1 MRYSEL
7 IHFEPIE
14 SVVQLRQADGVDEAR
29 RLVQTF
35 VISDRMAEQ
44 LTDLVFPQLQFD
56 KPADNKGLLVVG
68 NYGTGKSHLMAVI
81 STLAER
87 EETAELLTS
96 PKVAEKAGSVAGRFK
111 VIRAEINTTMSLR
124 DFVCGTLEESLAA
137 IGVEYRFP
145 PETKVKNHKDAFA
158 EMMAAFHARHPKL
171 GLLFVLDELLDYLR
185 SRRREQE
192 LILDLNFLRAVGE
205 FCQGSRLRFLAGVQE
220 SLFDSPNFQFVGEA
234 LRRVRD
240 RFEQVRIARED
251 VAYVVAERLL
261 KKDAKQQARIREHLK
276 RFAPLY
282 GSMNE
287 RMDDFVRLFPVH
299 PAYLETFERVYVA
312 EKREIL
318 KTISAAIRQLHDQEV
333 PADAPG
339 LVAYDSYWKTVKD
352 NPSLRALP
360 DVRRV
365 VEKADILEAR
375 VQQSFT
381 RPQYRPV
388 ALRIIDGLAVH
399 RLTTGDIYAKIGAT
413 AEELRDNLCLFL
425 PMPEKNAEFL
435 RTMVETVLKEILKT
449 VSGQFLS
456 FNKENGQYF
465 LDLEKDVDF
474 DSLIEKK
481 SEGLSDDRL
490 DHYYFEAL
498 ARVLECTDQ
507 TYRAGFRI
515 WEHEI
520 EWRERKAGRS
530 GYLFFGAP
538 NERPNTAPPR
548 DFYLYF
554 MEPWEPAYFKDE
566 KKADEVFFRLKAR
579 PEGFERPLKLY
590 AGAREQAASASGAN
604 KKIYEEKAAE
614 HLRSLTTWLATNLGS
629 EIQVTHQGRTKL
641 LADVVRGK
649 VSADAARS
657 SVREVVNMA
666 GSVLL
671 AQHFGDRSPDYP
683 TFSVLVVRENRSQAA
698 GDALR
703 WIGGGSKTKQG
714 TAVLD
719 ALELLDGDVLRP
731 RKSRYGKAVLDL
743 QAQKPHAQVVNR
755 SELVQ
760 DEGGIEYWL
769 PFRIEPEFLGV
780 VLAALVHSG
789 DVVLSLPGKKLDA
802 ASIDQLTKMGA
813 EEIAQFKHLERP
825 KDLPLGPLQDL
836 FELLGLPRGLVVN
849 PATRED
855 GIQKLQVEVA
865 RRVEQAVVAQQHLQS
880 GLIFWGKPLLNPK
893 EVEAWRKQLS
903 DLKTFLESLQPFN
916 TLGKLKSFP
925 HDTGVIQAR
934 KEGLET
940 VKAVGDLVELV
951 QQLGPLAGYL
961 TTAEA
966 LLPSGNAW
974 LGEIRNAQLDLLPK
988 LTSPQYRSDPAFQR
1002 SVVQRL
1008 TELKGA
1014 FQDAY
1019 LLLHQKAR
1027 LGATADKKKGGLVK
1041 DSRLAQLQKLA
1052 SVEMMPAHQLTE
1064 LHNTLHGLKTCF
1076 SLTKAGLDAKP
1087 TCPDCGYRPVEEP
1100 TPGPGATE
1108 VMTAIDDRL
1117 DELVREWTRTLLD
1130 NLSDPTVAANI
1141 DLVADHEGKKA
1152 IQEFVRK
1159 KALPGSIDATF
1170 IKALQEVL
1178 SGLQKVVLK
1187 VADIQVALQKGGTP
1201 CTLAD
1206 ARVRFEEFLK
1216 EASRGKDPAKVR
1228 VVLE

>member
-7 IHFEPIE
+7 VHFEPIE
-14 SVVQLRQADGVDEAR
+14 SVVQLRKADEADEAR
-29 RLVQTF
+29 RLVKTF
-35 VISDRMAEQ
+35 VISAGMADQ
-44 LTDLVFPQLQFD
+44 LVDLVFPQLQFE

-68 NYGTGKSHLMAVI
+68 NYGTGKSHLMAMV

-87 EETAELLTS
+87 SDTVKLLTNNA
-96 PKVAEKAGSVAGRFK
+96 VAEKATSIAGRFK
-111 VIRAEINTTMSLR
+111 VVRAEINTKMPLR
-124 DFVCGTLEESLAA
+124 NFFCGTLETSLSGMG
-137 IGVEYRFP
+137 IDYEFP
-145 PETKVKNHKDAFA
+145 SETKEKNPKDSFA
-158 EMMAAFHARHPKL
+158 EMMAAFHAKHPKF
-171 GLLFVLDELLDYLR
+171 GLLVVVDELLDYLR
-185 SRRREQE
+185 SRKEQE
-192 LILDLNFLRAVGE
+192 LILDLNFLRAIGE
-205 FCQGSRLRFLAGVQE
+205 FCQGSRLRFIAGIQE
-220 SLFDSPNFQFVGEA
+220 SLFDSPRFQFVAES
-234 LRRVRD
+234 LKRVKD

-251 VAYVVAERLL
+251 VAFVVAERLL
-261 KKDAKQQARIREHLK
+261 KKDARQQARIREHLLP
-276 RFAPLY
+276 FAPLY
-282 GSMNE
+282 ESMNE

-312 EKREIL
+312 EKREVL
-318 KTISAAIRQLHDQEV
+318 KTISEAMQRLHKKDV
-333 PADAPG
+333 PAGEPG
-339 LVAYDSYWKTVKD
+339 LVAYDSYWETIKN
-352 NPSLRALP
+352 NPSLKADP
-360 DVRRV
+360 AIRRV
-365 VEKADILEAR
+365 VEKADVLEAR
-375 VQQSFT
+375 IEQSFT
-381 RPQYRPV
+381 RPPYKPM
-388 ALRIIDGLAVH
+388 ALRIIAGLAVH
-399 RLTTGDIYAKIGAT
+399 RLTTSDVYAKMGAT
-413 AEELRDNLCLFL
+413 ADELRDDLCLFL
-425 PMPEKNAEFL
+425 PMAEKNAEFL
-435 RTMVETVLKEILKT
+435 KTTIETVLKEILKT

-481 SEGLSDDRL
+481 SEGLSDDQL
-490 DHYYFEAL
+490 DHYYFETL

-507 TYRAGFRI
+507 TYRTGFRI
-515 WEHEI
+515 WEHEL

-554 MEPWEPAYFKDE
+554 MEPWDPAYFKDE
-566 KKADEVFFRLKAR
+566 AKADEVFFRLKTR
-579 PEGFERPLKLY
+579 PEAFERSLKLY

-604 KKIYEEKAAE
+604 KNVYEGKAAE
-614 HLRSLTTWLATNLGS
+614 HLRALTTWLATNLGS
-629 EIQVTHQGRTKL
+629 EVQVTHQGRMKS

-649 VSADAARS
+649 VVSDPTRS

-671 AQHFGDRSPDYP
+671 AQHFQDRSPDYP
-683 TFSVLVVRENRSQAA
+683 TFSVLVVRENRAQAA

-743 QAQKPHAQVVNR
+743 LSTKPNAQVLNR
-755 SELVQ
+755 SELIH

-769 PFRIEPEFLGV
+769 PYRIEPEFLAV

-789 DVVLSLPGKKLDA
+789 DVVLSLTGKKLDA
-802 ASIDQLTKMGA
+802 GSIDWLLKAGA
-813 EEIAQFKHLERP
+813 DEIAQFKHLERP

-836 FELLGLPRGLVVN
+836 FEFLGLPRGLVVN
-849 PATRED
+849 PANREE

-865 RRVEQAVVAQQHLQS
+865 RRVEMVVLAQQHLQT
-880 GLIFWGKPLLNPK
+880 GLVFWGKPLLTPK

-916 TLGKLKSFP
+916 TVGKLKSFP
-925 HDTGVIQAR
+925 YDAKAIHACTG
-934 KEGLET
+934 GLET
-940 VKAVGDLVELV
+940 VKAVRELEELV
-951 QQLGPLAGYL
+951 QQLGPVAGYL
-961 TTAEA
+961 TAAEA
-966 LLPSGNAW
+966 LLPSGHPW
-974 LGEIRNAQLDLLPK
+974 LDEIRNAQLDLLPK
-988 LTSPQYRSDPAFQR
+988 LTSPQYRSDVTFQR
-1002 SVVQRL
+1002 STAQRL

-1019 LLLHQKAR
+1019 LVLHQKTR
-1027 LGATADKKKGGLVK
+1027 LGASEDKKKGGLVK
-1041 DSRLAQLQKLA
+1041 DTRLVQLQKL
-1052 SVEMMPAHQLTE
+1052 SGVEMMPAHQLAE
-1064 LHNTLHGLKTCF
+1064 IQNTLLGLKTCF
-1076 SLTKAGLDAKP
+1076 SLTKARLDAKP

-1100 TPGPGATE
+1100 MPGIGAAGSLA
-1108 VMTAIDDRL
+1108 AIDERL
-1117 DELVREWTRTLLD
+1117 DELVRSWTRTLLD
-1130 NLSDPTVAANI
+1130 NLSDPTVAANV
-1141 DLVADHEGKKA
+1141 DLVSDHGGKKA

-1159 KALPGSIDATF
+1159 KSLPSSIDPAF

-1187 VADIQVALQKGGTP
+1187 TADIQTALQKGGTP
-1201 CTLAD
+1201 CTLAE
-1206 ARVRFEEFLK
+1206 ARERFDEFLK